1 MLCPLVPLPDYQ
13 LPMQKIEGSYK
24 GIAVLTVTKSQ
35 RTIKSAQLS
44 ASNFTENSLLLD
56 PAMNN
61 GLIMNTK

>member
-1 MLCPLVPLPDYQ
+1 
-13 LPMQKIEGSYK
+13 MQKIEGSYK

-35 RTIKSAQLS
+35 RMIKSAQLS